1 MNLEAVGA
9 SWQEIGIYVVVSQ
22 CQYPLHG
29 MHALGQIFVDFWLV
43 LLIGFYDSAC
53 LMKQKGDVKIDTGY
67 IATDNGTRFGS
78 VDMTV
83 GHMCCLASLTVWIS
97 DQCSGQ
103 QLAIKPGCNQVM
115 NQKKS

>member
-1 MNLEAVGA
+1 MNESGRRWCLMAGDWHLRCGFTMSVST
-9 SWQEIGIYVVVSQ
+9 SWNART
-22 CQYPLHG
+22 G
-29 MHALGQIFVDFWLV
+29 MDFWLV

-97 DQCSGQ
+97 D
-103 QLAIKPGCNQVM
+103 
-115 NQKKS
+115 